1 MAYPEKCALRGRYLI
16 MTQLINKDKV
26 DLTVYDGNVSITIKS
41 GESVDVGGR
50 RDWSDNLF
58 VKAELLEV
66 IEDKPKAKPK
76 K

>member
-1 MAYPEKCALRGRYLI
+1 
-16 MTQLINKDKV
+16 MTKLLNKDKV
-26 DLTVYDGNVSITIKS
+26 DLTVYDGDVAITIKP
-41 GESVDVGGR
+41 GESVDVDGR

-66 IEDKPKAKPK
+66 IEDKPKAKSK

>member
-1 MAYPEKCALRGRYLI
+1 

-26 DLTVYDGNVSITIKS
+26 DLTVYDGDVTITIKP
-41 GESVDVGGR
+41 GESVNVDGR

-58 VKAELLEV
+58 VKAELLGV
-66 IEDKPKAKPK
+66 IEDKPKAKSK

>member
-1 MAYPEKCALRGRYLI
+1 
-16 MTQLINKDKV
+16 MTKLINRDKV
-26 DLTVYDGNVSITIKS
+26 DLTVYDGDVKVTIKS
-41 GESVDVGGR
+41 GESVDVDGR

-66 IEDKPKAKPK
+66 IEDKPKAKSK

>member
-1 MAYPEKCALRGRYLI
+1 

-26 DLTVYDGNVSITIKS
+26 DLTVYDGDVTITIKP
-41 GESVDVGGR
+41 GESVDVDGS

-66 IEDKPKAKPK
+66 IEDKPKAKSK